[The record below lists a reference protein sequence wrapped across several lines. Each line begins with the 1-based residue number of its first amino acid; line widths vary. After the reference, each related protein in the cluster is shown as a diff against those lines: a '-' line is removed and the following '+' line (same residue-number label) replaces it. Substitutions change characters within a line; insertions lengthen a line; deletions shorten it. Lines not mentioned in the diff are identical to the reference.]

1 MQATSKAVLKLWFQY
16 VPVIT
21 SLFCWMHLLWLY
33 HLFSAVQPTTQPPTV
48 PVKFPVA
55 LQSREAELL
64 LRALQGGFLIFV
76 LFIYCIHFRWSYH
89 IDWSIY
95 PFMSDSSC
103 FLMFFDIHLLLHVE
117 HCGCRSI
124 QPDAWKIR
132 SLQLDSSHKP
142 SFPVWRHGDVVLFTH
157 W

>member
-16 VPVIT
+16 VPVIN

-64 LRALQGGFLIFV
+64 LRALQGGFLIFI
-76 LFIYCIHFRWSYH
+76 LFIHVRWPYH

-95 PFMSDSSC
+95 NPFIHC
-103 FLMFFDIHLLLHVE
+103 LIRHVFLCFFDIHLLLHVE

-142 SFPVWRHGDVVLFTH
+142 SFPVWRHGDVVLFTL